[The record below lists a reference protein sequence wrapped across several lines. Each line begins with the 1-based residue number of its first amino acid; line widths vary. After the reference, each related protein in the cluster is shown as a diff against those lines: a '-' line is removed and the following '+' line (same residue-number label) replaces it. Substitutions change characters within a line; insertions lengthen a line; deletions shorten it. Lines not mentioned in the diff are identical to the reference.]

1 MNGVQNYKLAI
12 ELLVLPDSY
21 RPFIAVL
28 DSGASHNIIREDSL
42 PQNWERSGMV
52 DPYGKIRSL
61 QDARGAIS
69 QNVATIYLEIKLGCE
84 KQRLRFLV
92 MKELAVPVLLGC
104 EFIDDH
110 VTSIRSQDKTIQMN
124 SGTII
129 PLYRRPVSK
138 TPTPVYLAQPI
149 LLPPFSETN
158 VPVTTDNEGTC
169 LIQAVTANRTF
180 QKRNYATAPGI
191 SDIKN
196 SQTFMLKVANYG
208 KKPIL
213 LQKHTTMG
221 IATTLSAEVLT
232 FSETSAEPS
241 DKRDETGHDSD
252 WKEELKIDHLSGND
266 QELVVK
272 MLSKH
277 SSM

>member
-1 MNGVQNYKLAI
+1 
-12 ELLVLPDSY
+12 
-21 RPFIAVL
+21 
-28 DSGASHNIIREDSL
+28 
-42 PQNWERSGMV
+42 
-52 DPYGKIRSL
+52 
-61 QDARGAIS
+61 
-69 QNVATIYLEIKLGCE
+69 
-84 KQRLRFLV
+84 
-92 MKELAVPVLLGC
+92 
-104 EFIDDH
+104 
-110 VTSIRSQDKTIQMN
+110 MN

-149 LLPPFSETN
+149 LLLPFSETN

-196 SQTFMLKVANYG
+196 SQAFMIKVANYG

-213 LQKHTTMG
+213 LQKHTTTG
-221 IATTLSAEVLT
+221 ISTTLSAEVLT

-241 DKRDETGHDSD
+241 DQRGETGHDSD

-266 QELVVK
+266 QEEVVK

-277 SSM
+277 SSMWTGSLGEISITEHHIQLQSDAEPVYQPPYRAGVKAREVEKAEVDRMLTAGVIEPAVSEWASPVVLITKPDGSVRFCVDYRKLNALTIKDS